1 MKSLFLVLGDSG
13 AEVKW
18 WQVQSRGWARAQ
30 TGTAAQPPHSA
41 GPSLVQQPCSS
52 AAHFLRFQDWPP
64 RQSSGPLA
72 STHAGALT
80 SHLAPCRIGT
90 LIGKQT
96 AAWLL
101 SPGGNGCAGRLRLS
115 SGLAC
120 RTCYRDTFHSQR
132 FCLWLSQGPGISQM
146 NPVTVRPEYLGTRD

>member
-1 MKSLFLVLGDSG
+1 MFVFAQQKCPTAKPYAVNASGGGDSLFIYFKLPKTFYEVKSLFLVLGDSG

-30 TGTAAQPPHSA
+30 TGTAAQPPRST
-41 GPSLVQQPCSS
+41 GPSLVQRPCSS

-101 SPGGNGCAGRLRLS
+101 SPGGNGCAGRL
-115 SGLAC
+115 
-120 RTCYRDTFHSQR
+120 
-132 FCLWLSQGPGISQM
+132 
-146 NPVTVRPEYLGTRD
+146 